1 MADINIKKKV
11 VKRKKEKRVVGEWK
25 AYVFSSFNNTLVTIT
40 DAQGDTVCWGSS
52 GSAGFKGSKKGTPFA
67 AQVAAQKAAEKAIAM
82 GMSRVSVF
90 VKGAGSGREIA
101 VRALQSAGLNVSS
114 IKDVTPIP
122 HNGCRPR
129 KIRRV

>member
-1 MADINIKKKV
+1 MADIKKKV
-11 VKRKKEKRVVGEWK
+11 VKRKKEKRIVGEGK

-52 GSAGFKGSKKGTPFA
+52 GSSGFKGSKKGTPFA

-82 GMSRVSVF
+82 GMSRVNVF

>member
-1 MADINIKKKV
+1 MADIKKKI
-11 VKRKKEKRVVGEWK
+11 VKRKKEKRVVGEGK
-25 AYVFSSFNNTLVTIT
+25 AFIYSSFNNTLVTIT
-40 DAQGDTVCWGSS
+40 DSQGDTVCWGSS
-52 GSAGFKGSKKGTPFA
+52 GSSGFKGSKKGTPFA
-67 AQVAAQKAAEKAIAM
+67 AQVAAQKAAEKAIGM

>member
-1 MADINIKKKV
+1 MADIKKKV
-11 VKRKKEKRVVGEWK
+11 VKRKKEKRVVGEGK
-25 AYVFSSFNNTLVTIT
+25 AFVFSSFNNTLVTIT

-90 VKGAGSGREIA
+90 VKGAGSGHEIA

>member
-1 MADINIKKKV
+1 MADIKKKV
-11 VKRKKEKRVVGEWK
+11 VKRKKEKRVVGEGK

-40 DAQGDTVCWGSS
+40 DAQGDTVCWASS
-52 GSAGFKGSKKGTPFA
+52 GSSGFKGSKKGTPFA

-82 GMSRVSVF
+82 GMSRVNVF

-101 VRALQSAGLNVSS
+101 VRALQSAGLNVTS

>member
-1 MADINIKKKV
+1 MADVKKKV
-11 VKRKKEKRVVGEWK
+11 VKRKKEKRVVGEGN

-40 DAQGDTVCWGSS
+40 DAQGYTVCWGSS
-52 GSAGFKGSKKGTPFA
+52 GSSGFKGSKKGTPFA

-82 GMSRVSVF
+82 GMSRVNVF

-129 KIRRV
+129 NIRRV

>member
-1 MADINIKKKV
+1 MADIKKKV
-11 VKRKKEKRVVGEWK
+11 VKRKKEKRVVGEGK

-67 AQVAAQKAAEKAIAM
+67 AQVAAQKAAEKAIAL
-82 GMSRVSVF
+82 GMSRVNVF

>member
-1 MADINIKKKV
+1 MADIKKKV
-11 VKRKKEKRVVGEWK
+11 VKRKKEKRVVGEGK

-67 AQVAAQKAAEKAIAM
+67 AKVAAQKAAEKAIAL
-82 GMSRVSVF
+82 GMSRVNVF

>member
-1 MADINIKKKV
+1 MADIKKKV
-11 VKRKKEKRVVGEWK
+11 VKRKKEKRVVGEGK
-25 AYVFSSFNNTLVTIT
+25 AFVFSSFNNTLVTIT

>member
-1 MADINIKKKV
+1 MADIKKKV
-11 VKRKKEKRVVGEWK
+11 VKRKKEKRVVGEGK
-25 AYVFSSFNNTLVTIT
+25 AFIFSSFNNTLVTIT

-52 GSAGFKGSKKGTPFA
+52 GSSGFKGSKKGTPFA
-67 AQVAAQKAAEKAIAM
+67 AQVAAQKAAEKAIGM
-82 GMSRVSVF
+82 GMSRVNVF

-101 VRALQSAGLNVSS
+101 LQTAGLEVTL

>member
-1 MADINIKKKV
+1 MA
-11 VKRKKEKRVVGEWK
+11 KRKATRKKIVKKNIARGIVHIL
-25 AYVFSSFNNTLVTIT
+25 ASFNNTLVTIT

-52 GSAGFKGSKKGTPFA
+52 GSSGFKGSKKGTPFA

-82 GMSRVSVF
+82 GMSRVNVF